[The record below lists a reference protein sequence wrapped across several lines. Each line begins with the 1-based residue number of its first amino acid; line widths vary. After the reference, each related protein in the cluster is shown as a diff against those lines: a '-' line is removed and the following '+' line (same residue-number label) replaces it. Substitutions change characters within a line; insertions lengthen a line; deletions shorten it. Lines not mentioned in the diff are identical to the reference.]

1 MVSESGAR
9 LEHADQHP
17 EMPSRAP
24 TEARH
29 VPATATPALAGLR
42 GPASSVAG
50 LPIAH
55 LQRAAGNAAVAKL
68 LAREA
73 QAHAPAKE
81 SAALPTIQREP
92 QGPSEAK
99 VNEGLPDGYEAMN
112 EGEKV
117 NAIRGLLGSASASV
131 ISRAWSRL
139 SAPLET
145 ARANPD
151 LFAASVKRSAAVA
164 DLPPFAALKEEFEA
178 AVLGRA
184 RGYLDSNKEAVQ
196 AERARTGVPT
206 TGENAGETATADQE
220 VQKIQQLAPEMERA
234 KKAKAELLR
243 IQLGTEKRGKGDTQ
257 DLYPII
263 FQPGSPPDARD
274 ARTMYDAVLEKWNAG
289 VAVESALIKKCP
301 SAAFFMGEGGDPS
314 KISATTDI
322 KVARAEITKGL
333 DDLEKRILAAIP
345 RIGNGVNFTD
355 LVPIHQELLVGPVWS
370 KPVESAVARDAIS
383 GANVGE
389 VLKTLGLSTL
399 SAAAFL
405 FGSFASGGLATFLFA
420 AGAGVSGAQ
429 AGISWDKYFDLA
441 AAHKGS
447 IDPAAQLVSGEQVDA
462 AMISAA
468 LDTIFAAIDLWQGA
482 SGVKKAAEAASVT
495 RKGGEAFVAGG
506 KAGAASGAAVL
517 LKNLQAADKPGEVLA
532 RAVAEIGPEG
542 AQQLSGLPYKRL
554 AEIAGGEATPLGQR
568 FLLLDAKG
576 AGAVSE
582 ETKELIAKLP
592 TLISE
597 PDAGKADEILAAGIS
612 QYGYK
617 GVLEKVGGWGVIKGS
632 AVMKGGKGSAA
643 GLEGWR
649 AGLVE
654 ELDRFIQEASDKLA
668 KTVRTGSEKASSDLD
683 VQIMGETAADLQK
696 QAEGW
701 LANRLGTDFTGAKK
715 LLDVTVFIDPTRAHL
730 VDLLRD
736 LGEDVRAQIRSEMA
750 TIEPPLI
757 MGSRLQAARK
767 YGEEAIAKHGEEV
780 GGKYAK
786 EAVDRVMEDAR
797 RAGVK
802 PDEAFVRL
810 TPAEQKHFAT
820 QIDGW
825 MTELKNPEKVE
836 FRADYVRK
844 VSRAQALIDASH
856 ADSYVGGG
864 VAVWVTGRDIDAS
877 KIADALK
884 SLNID
889 PTDVGKFSL
898 AQRISAA
905 LAEGKWLDAAVNNLR
920 EATADD
926 LNMLVAAV
934 KDIAKHGARAAEVLQ
949 VPGKTNVGQLTSL
962 MNELLNYGRLTPA
975 ELAKVADAG
984 GLASMRT
991 EISGLLD
998 SLSSA
1003 TGGAITTL
1011 QKQAGDLG
1019 VSLTGEMADFKS
1031 LLKWHMR
1038 FTALTAGAKNATA
1051 AQIRVLETTLQEAQ
1065 KALPQESSET
1075 PEFLLPPPQ
1084 SVPPT
1089 APAPTAP

>member
-9 LEHADQHP
+9 LEHADPHP

-73 QAHAPAKE
+73 RAHAPAKE

-206 TGENAGETATADQE
+206 TGENAGETATADQK
-220 VQKIQQLAPEMERA
+220 VQEIQQLAPEMERA
-234 KKAKAELLR
+234 KKARAELLR

-289 VAVESALIKKCP
+289 VAVELALIKKCP

-314 KISATTDI
+314 KISAGTDI

-333 DDLEKRILAAIP
+333 DDLEKKILAAIP
-345 RIGNGVNFTD
+345 KIGNGVNFTD
-355 LVPIHQELLVGPVWS
+355 LIPIHQELLVGPVWS

-420 AGAGVSGAQ
+420 AGAAVSGAQ
-429 AGISWDKYFDLA
+429 AGMSWDKYFDLA

-468 LDTIFAAIDLWQGA
+468 LDTIFAAIDVWQGA
-482 SGVKKAAEAASVT
+482 SGLKKAAVAAGTAKQV
-495 RKGGEAFVAGG
+495 RRAGEAVGEGA
-506 KAGAASGAAVL
+506 KAGATAGTAAILRNLSGAE
-517 LKNLQAADKPGEVLA
+517 KPAEALA
-532 RAVAEIGPEG
+532 KAVAEVGPEQ
-542 AQQLSGLPYKRL
+542 AQKISGLSFERL
-554 AEIAGGEATPLGQR
+554 AEIAGGAGTALGDQ
-568 FLLLDAKG
+568 FLMLAEKG
-576 AGAVSE
+576 VGAMSE
-582 ETKELIAKLP
+582 ETKDLIAKIPKLAE
-592 TLISE
+592 IS
-597 PDAGKADEILAAGIS
+597 DAAEAEKVLAAGAS
-612 QYGYK
+612 QFGYK
-617 GVLEKVGGWGVIKGS
+617 GLLEKVGGWKAIRDM
-632 AVMKGGKGSAA
+632 AVMKSGSGTAA
-643 GLEGWR
+643 ALEGWR
-649 AGLVE
+649 AGIVR
-654 ELDRFIQEASDKLA
+654 ELDKYIQEVSDELSKA
-668 KTVRTGSEKASSDLD
+668 VRTGTEAAASDVD
-683 VQIMGETAADLQK
+683 VQIVGGTAAELQK
-696 QAEGW
+696 RAEGW
-701 LANRLGTDFTGAKK
+701 LGSRLGTDVEGGKR
-715 LLDVTVFIDPTRAHL
+715 LLDAQIFIDPSRAHL
-730 VDLLRD
+730 VDIMKNLD
-736 LGEDVRAQIRSEMA
+736 ETVRAEIRSEMA
-750 TIEPPLI
+750 KVEPPLI
-757 MGSRLQAARK
+757 FGARLTAADK
-767 YGEEAIAKHGEEV
+767 LGQ
-780 GGKYAK
+780 
-786 EAVDRVMEDAR
+786 EAVDRVMKEARQVGLED
-797 RAGVK
+797 VK
-802 PDEAFVRL
+802 RFVPLTPDEQAKAATTIDVLMKRL
-810 TPAEQKHFAT
+810 PDMAPGERGAT
-820 QIDGW
+820 VKEIS
-825 MTELKNPEKVE
+825 MT
-836 FRADYVRK
+836 
-844 VSRAQALIDASH
+844 QARIDASH
-856 ADSYVGGG
+856 ADAYVGGG
-864 VAVWVTGRDIDAS
+864 VAVWVTGRDMDVA
-877 KIADALK
+877 KMAEAL
-884 SLNID
+884 N
-889 PTDVGKFSL
+889 VGVEDLAKWTA

-905 LAEGKWLDAAVNNLR
+905 LSEGKWLDAAVSQLR
-920 EATADD
+920 SPGAGDDITA
-926 LNMLVAAV
+926 LAHAV
-934 KDIAKHGARAAEVLQ
+934 RDIGKHGARAAEVLK
-949 VPGKTNVGQLTSL
+949 VGGRTNVARLDQIMEALVSYKSVTPVELKEIVTSGDL
-962 MNELLNYGRLTPA
+962 VVLRGELDRLLGA
-975 ELAKVADAG
+975 
-984 GLASMRT
+984 
-991 EISGLLD
+991 
-998 SLSSA
+998 LSSE
-1003 TGGAITTL
+1003 TGNAVTALRGEA
-1011 QKQAGDLG
+1011 QSFG
-1019 VSLTGEMADFKS
+1019 VSLAGNPDFEA
-1031 LLKWHMR
+1031 LEKWR
-1038 FTALTAGAKNATA
+1038 GTYAKLASGARSASEAQVRALETALQQA
-1051 AQIRVLETTLQEAQ
+1051 QEATVQ
-1065 KALPQESSET
+1065 
-1075 PEFLLPPPQ
+1075 PPTEPPAVYPVATPQ
-1084 SVPPT
+1084 SVPP
-1089 APAPTAP
+1089 AAAPTAS